1 MSDTRDNHQVSR
13 VSVSSHAS
21 GSESESQIDVPSIR
35 DGELSQPADS
45 LRKQHSK
52 RGGSHASTSDPR
64 RFTVAASKF
73 HPVSLEGAGPRAQH
87 QRRPVME
94 GGTIP
99 KRRARSSTVRETA
112 LLILIPAIIVVLCRL
127 FIFDLYVI
135 PSGSMMD
142 TLQVGDRIITSKLT
156 PSVGSLKRGD
166 IVVFKDPAN
175 WLGDE
180 TNGSNPFNTE
190 YLVKRLIGLP
200 GDHVKCCTASGN
212 ITINGEPI
220 YESSYIRPG
229 VSPSTIAFDVTVTKD
244 HIFVL
249 GDNRSNSAD
258 SRYHSN
264 DGANGLVPISDVAG
278 VAKFVYW
285 PLNHF
290 SHLAR
295 PDSVFA
301 NVPDPSTNTT
311 E

>member
-1 MSDTRDNHQVSR
+1 
-13 VSVSSHAS
+13 
-21 GSESESQIDVPSIR
+21 
-35 DGELSQPADS
+35 
-45 LRKQHSK
+45 
-52 RGGSHASTSDPR
+52 
-64 RFTVAASKF
+64 
-73 HPVSLEGAGPRAQH
+73 
-87 QRRPVME
+87 ME

-99 KRRARSSTVRETA
+99 KRRARSSSVREYA
-112 LLILIPAIIVVLCRL
+112 LLILIPALIVVLSRL
-127 FIFDLYVI
+127 FLFDMYVI

-142 TLQVGDRIITSKLT
+142 TLQVGDRIITSKVAVSAST
-156 PSVGSLKRGD
+156 LKRGD

-212 ITINGEPI
+212 ITINGESI

-301 NVPDPSTNTT
+301 KVPDPSTNTNT
-311 E
+311 GE